1 MNFIFVA
8 KLPYVFAVGA
18 CTPHAFFFL
27 PTWWEYLKLSTD
39 SIGQCSPVF
48 TFPNDL
54 LLVGLAIL
62 DMLLRLAGFV
72 AVVSIMI
79 AGAQHL
85 FTAGNPEKAASARKR
100 IYNSLIGLAIALV
113 ATGVVTFIGN
123 QVASK

>member
-1 MNFIFVA
+1 MNLIFLA
-8 KLPYVFAVGA
+8 KLPYVFAAGA
-18 CTPHAFFFL
+18 CAPHKFFFL

-54 LLVGLAIL
+54 WLVGLAIL
-62 DMLLRLAGFV
+62 DMLLRIAGFA

-85 FTAGNPEKAASARKR
+85 FTSGNPDKAAAARRR
-100 IYNSLIGLAIALV
+100 IYNSLIGLAIALI

-123 QVASK
+123 QLAK